1 MSVNEARKILSEW
14 KGDSYLFG
22 LDLLEDIGKV
32 TKKIGNKTLL
42 VGTSSR
48 WAEKPMDKII
58 NSLEDESII
67 FNKIMGA
74 KPNCPRE
81 DVYRIALSIAANK
94 PESVVVFGGGS
105 SIDCVKAA
113 TVLATYS
120 QEEVIKTLK
129 ATWHSAGAIDPYF
142 GTGMITKMVEATGKT
157 PIPVIAVQSA
167 SGSAAHLTKYSNIT
181 DPVKGQKKLIVDE
194 AIVPKYAIFDY
205 HVTEASPRDLTL
217 DGALDGIAHIWEV
230 FMGASSSPFYDK
242 IKEIS
247 VLGFSLIIDHLKS
260 AIEGNLESRVAL
272 GLGTDLGGYAIMIGG
287 TNGPHLGS
295 FSLVDILTHGR
306 ACAILYPYYT
316 VFFAPC
322 IEDQLS
328 SITPIFEKAGYIK
341 KIFNAESRN
350 LELGKIVAS
359 AMMEFNSSLGFPT
372 TLKEAGATYEH
383 LERML
388 EAAKDPQLRMKL
400 QNMPVPLVPEEGD
413 IEVFM
418 RSILEAAYTGNL
430 DSIILKKY
438 MMDPC

>member
-1 MSVNEARKILSEW
+1 MSVNEAGKLLSEW
-14 KGDSYLFG
+14 KGDSYIFG
-22 LDLLEDIGKV
+22 LNLLENIGKI
-32 TKKIGNKTLL
+32 TKKIGNKSLL
-42 VGTSSR
+42 VGTTSK
-48 WAEKPMDKII
+48 WAEKHMKTII
-58 NSLEDESII
+58 NSLEKEGII
-67 FNKIMGA
+67 FNKIIGA

-81 DVYRIALSIAANK
+81 DVYRIALSIVCNK

-113 TVLATYS
+113 TVLGTYS

-129 ATWHSAGAIDPYF
+129 VPWYSAGTIDPYF
-142 GTGMITKMVEATGKT
+142 GTGMVTEIVEATGKN

-181 DPVKGQKKLIVDE
+181 DPLEGQKKLIVDD
-194 AIVPKYAIFDY
+194 AIVPKYSIFDY
-205 HVTEASPRDLTL
+205 QVTETSPRDLSL

-230 FMGASSSPFYDK
+230 FMGASGSPFYDK

-247 VLGFSLIIDHLKS
+247 VLGFNLIINHLKF
-260 AIEGNLESRVAL
+260 AIDGNLESRVAL
-272 GLGTDLGGYAIMIGG
+272 GMGTDLGGYAIMIGG

-316 VFFAPC
+316 VFFAPR

-328 SITPIFEKAGYIK
+328 NILPIFEKAGYIK
-341 KIFNAESRN
+341 RIEKTEIRN
-350 LELGKIVAS
+350 QELGKLVAR
-359 AMMEFNSSLGFPT
+359 AMIEFNSSLGFPT
-372 TLKEAGATYEH
+372 TLKEAGATHEH

-413 IEVFM
+413 IDVFM
-418 RSILEAAYTGNL
+418 RSILEAAYTGSL
-430 DSIILKKY
+430 ESIILKN
-438 MMDPC
+438 